1 MKGLNKEKYIEV
13 KQDENVIEKSNLKG
27 DRRNFA
33 FLILLYVLQGVPQ
46 GISVAIPILLQNRG
60 VSYNDQAEF
69 SISYFPFSMKLLWA
83 PIVDSVYLK
92 SFGRRKTWICGSQ
105 IFVGI
110 FMIYTSLCVDEWM
123 GIEGNKPQILML
135 TIIFFIL
142 WFLTS
147 CQDIAVDGYGLTFNF
162 KSEKCETS
170 QELHETTDYGIKRA
184 YPILVD
190 IIKLK
195 PVIQLC
201 TMIFTIEV
209 ALAAIDACL
218 TRATYAADGSFFS
231 KIADPLVGGTYM
243 TLINTFG
250 NLGKRVSVTFFL
262 WLVDKIT
269 WKQCSSSANTFS
281 VQNSTTI
288 NTCANILE
296 KEACIENGGNCE
308 TIVDGFYIEIAISVI
323 IALIW
328 YKFMKSVIFQLQR
341 YPREDWFVLT
351 GKSFKTDCDMK
362 AVKIEKK

>member
-1 MKGLNKEKYIEV
+1 MKNLENLEYSEV
-13 KQDENVIEKSNLKG
+13 KQDERAVEKPNLKG

-69 SISYFPFSMKLLWA
+69 SISYFPFSSTA
-83 PIVDSVYLK
+83 NSVGQQAGK
-92 SFGRRKTWICGSQ
+92 FIG
-105 IFVGI
+105 F
-110 FMIYTSLCVDEWM
+110 
-123 GIEGNKPQILML
+123 
-135 TIIFFIL
+135 IIFLVFESKDFCNSYIFSEPRNQGLFTLSGFLMFWAIIYLLITIL
-142 WFLTS
+142 
-147 CQDIAVDGYGLTFNF
+147 IAIF

-201 TMIFTIEV
+201 TMIFTIE
-209 ALAAIDACL
+209 ACFAAIDAVSSLKLIEYGVPKDKFALLSIPSAPVQILFPLFITKFTTGRKPLSFYFKLFPCRVITMILITFFVYNTRAMLASDNSILYFYVGIIILFLFDQCL

-250 NLGKRVSVTFFL
+250 TLGKRVSVTFFL

-288 NTCANILE
+288 NTCANI
-296 KEACIENGGNCE
+296 
-308 TIVDGFYIEIAISVI
+308 
-323 IALIW
+323 
-328 YKFMKSVIFQLQR
+328 
-341 YPREDWFVLT
+341 
-351 GKSFKTDCDMK
+351 
-362 AVKIEKK
+362 